1 MKLDKPNSLLILAA
15 MAALVAA
22 FLSRESS
29 EPMELAGP
37 VGDSRPEASESVR
50 PESWTLGRALT
61 EQEQVLLTELQQD
74 FSPEELRG
82 VFNPPTLE
90 ELLRPADS
98 SAWDHFATANF
109 QYDRGWAQ
117 FVDGLSL
124 SPEDARLVR
133 DIWIESR
140 ARHDELATALGRA
153 LSADGLHEDAS
164 ALASAQTEVENRL
177 VSRLSQILSPEQM
190 TAYFDHE
197 KHLLMDNLAFL
208 EAYQEELIDKGYS
221 GLISAADDN
230 DLPTVRAYLASGADP
245 NRLTADGEGA
255 IHEAARNNNTEMLRA
270 LIDAGADVNLAEP
283 GGRSAVMKA
292 ALFGSTDAVR
302 VLVEAGAD
310 VEYLQDPG
318 HPLSNALSDAAINGH
333 TEIVRVLLDAG
344 ADATGMAG
352 EFALVNAIEFGDREM
367 ERMLLEAGA
376 PDRGSMVDRS
386 RIFRNLGR
394 RLGLVD

>member
-1 MKLDKPNSLLILAA
+1 MKLDKANSLLVLAA
-15 MAALVAA
+15 IAALVTA
-22 FLSRESS
+22 FLQRESF
-29 EPMELAGP
+29 EPAATTGT
-37 VGDSRPEASESVR
+37 VGDLPPVTSEGVR
-50 PESWTLGRALT
+50 PDYRTSTGAML
-61 EQEQVLLTELQQD
+61 EQEQVLLAELQQD
-74 FSPEELRG
+74 FTPEELAG

-90 ELLRPADS
+90 ELLQPADS
-98 SAWDHFATANF
+98 GASDHFATAGF
-109 QYDRGWAQ
+109 QYDRGWAE
-117 FVDGLSL
+117 FVDSL
-124 SPEDARLVR
+124 DLGPEDARLVR

-140 ARHDELATALGRA
+140 ARHHELAAALGRA
-153 LSADGLHEDAS
+153 LSGDGLHEDVS
-164 ALASAQTEVENRL
+164 TLADAQTEVENRL

-197 KHLLMDNLAFL
+197 EQLLMDNLAFL
-208 EAYQEELIDKGYS
+208 EAYQEEMIDKGHS

-230 DLPTVRAYLASGADP
+230 DLPTVQAYLASGADP

-255 IHEAARNNNTEMLRA
+255 IHEAARNNNTKILQA

-283 GGRSAVMKA
+283 GSRSALMKA

-302 VLVEAGAD
+302 MLVEAGAE
-310 VEYLQDPG
+310 VEYLPDPG
-318 HPLSNALSDAAINGH
+318 RPLSNALSDAAVNGH

-344 ADATGMAG
+344 ADATGSVG
-352 EFALVNAIEFGDREM
+352 EFALVNAIEFGDHEM